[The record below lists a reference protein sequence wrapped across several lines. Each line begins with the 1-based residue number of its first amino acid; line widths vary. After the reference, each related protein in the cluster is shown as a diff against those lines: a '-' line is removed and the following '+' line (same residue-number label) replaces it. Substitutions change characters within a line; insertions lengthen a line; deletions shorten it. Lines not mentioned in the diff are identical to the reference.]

1 MILLVSGRMVEYQ
14 RKTEGWNNLLKK
26 MEDYVRSIP
35 DFPEPGNYIQ
45 GCDQRIAGCRRI
57 TYGDRQDAGTARGYG
72 V

>member
-1 MILLVSGRMVEYQ
+1 MILLVSDMNGRVPE
-14 RKTEGWNNLLKK
+14 KTEGWNIYMKK

-35 DFPEPGNYIQ
+35 DFPEP